1 MVWNVYKHNITDNED
16 KIEIFNIF
24 DHQRFHTSVRI
35 LRKTS
40 ISKEAFIK
48 DLERELMC
56 YFWYKDEYEVTI
68 RGLSPYHDW
77 IKVSVYDQVML
88 NWNVFAN
95 YVWEAAI

>member
-1 MVWNVYKHNITDNED
+1 MVWNVYKFYPSANQV
-16 KIEIFNIF
+16 KVFNIF
-24 DHQRFHTSVRI
+24 SNDRFKTRVRI

-56 YFWYKDEYEVTI
+56 YFWSKYEYEISISELFPTY
-68 RGLSPYHDW
+68 GYEPL
-77 IKVSVYDQVML
+77 KVDVYSQVML
-88 NWNVFAN
+88 NWEVFAN